1 MSKSSPKASDPSAKA
16 SETHGHCLCGAIEY
30 AFSGKPV
37 WTAHCHCESCRRATS
52 AAFATYVGVKLE
64 QFNYMK
70 GEPTFYESSPGVKR
84 YFCATCG
91 SPLAFVGDKWAGEI
105 HLHAGSL
112 DDPVA
117 IAPTGHMNTTEQVP
131 WGEVHDQLPRYAQ
144 YSHGAT
150 PTRKGPK
157 A

>member
-1 MSKSSPKASDPSAKA
+1 MSKAPAKA
-16 SETHGHCLCGAIEY
+16 GETHGHCLCGEVEY

-37 WTAHCHCESCRRATS
+37 WIAHCHCESCRRATS
-52 AAFATYVGVKLE
+52 AAFATYVGVRLS

-84 YFCATCG
+84 YFCAKCG
-91 SPLAFVGDKWAGEI
+91 SPLAYVSDAFPGEI

-117 IAPTGHMNTTEQVP
+117 IAPSGHVHTTEQLP
-131 WGEVHDQLPRYAQ
+131 WADVHDQLPRF
-144 YSHGAT
+144 AT
-150 PTRKGPK
+150 TSKQGPAVRKGPR